1 MAREDARAAHGR
13 ATRLRKLQ
21 AEYPTFVP
29 FLRAGMQLLGFST
42 SEIQEDIGRYME
54 QGPDDLMVQA
64 QRGEAKTTI
73 ASFYAIWCLVHAP
86 KFRILI
92 VSAGGKMANE
102 ISTLI
107 TRVVLAWEVVEPLRP
122 DRSAGDRTSVEAFD
136 VHHSLKGTDKSP
148 SISCCGITA
157 QLPGKRADLLLCDDV
172 ESPKNSMTAGNRE
185 LLLHLTLEFSSI
197 VVDAV
202 DAETGERYPGRTIWL
217 GTPQTGES
225 IYNTLPGRGVA
236 VRIWPGRYPTP
247 EQLPLYGDML
257 APIIRRKLEA
267 DPSLQTGAGPA
278 LDQGHATDPL
288 MRSEEALVN
297 RELRQGPAMFQLQFM
312 LNTRLLDADRYPLKT
327 ESLICLRLGVDKQV
341 PLVVQADFDPTKL
354 VARCNGSFSFKVSRP
369 GHISAEVLKMA
380 QVAMYIDP
388 AGGGANR
395 DETAY
400 AIGGVVGSTVFVLA
414 AGGFPGGYSKESLDG
429 LGTLAAKWGVQTV
442 VIEKNFGHGAFRE
455 VFTPILLQAAPGVA
469 ITDDQVGSTQ
479 KELRIISILEPIMA
493 RRSLVLNSDVLDEEW
508 ATAQKY
514 GQREGLTYSLPF
526 QLARLTREKGALVH
540 DDRADALAGLCN
552 FFKKQLTV
560 DADKVLVVAQKVAY
574 LAMIRDPL
582 GYNRYKKRA
591 SFNGPKLG
599 VRR

>member
-1 MAREDARAAHGR
+1 MAREDAKAALGR
-13 ATRLRKLQ
+13 AKRLRELQ
-21 AEYPTFVP
+21 AQYPSFVP
-29 FLRAGMQLLGFST
+29 FLRDGMTFLGFST
-42 SEIQEDIGRYME
+42 SEIQEDIGLYME

-73 ASFYAIWCLVHAP
+73 AAFYAIWCLIHAP

-107 TRVVLAWEVVEPLRP
+107 TRVMLAWDKLEPLRP
-122 DRSAGDRTSVEAFD
+122 DRSAGDRTSTEAFD

-197 VVDAV
+197 VVDAMI
-202 DAETGERYPGRTIWL
+202 DGERCPGRTIWL

-236 VRIWPGRYPTP
+236 VRIWPGRYPTT

-297 RELRQGPAMFQLQFM
+297 RELRQGSAMFQLQFM

-327 ESLICLRLGVDKQV
+327 ENLICLRLGVDKQV
-341 PLVVQADFDPTKL
+341 PMVVAAEYDPTKL
-354 VARCNGSFSFKVSRP
+354 IARSNGSFSFKVSRP
-369 GHISAEVLKMA
+369 GHISAEVHKLPNLA
-380 QVAMYIDP
+380 LYIDP

-395 DETAY
+395 DETAF
-400 AIGGVVGSTVFVLA
+400 ALGGVLGSTVFAMAVGGF
-414 AGGFPGGYSKESLDG
+414 AGGYGKESLTG
-429 LGTLAAKWGVQTV
+429 LATLAAHWGVQTV
-442 VIEKNFGHGAFRE
+442 IIEKNFGHGAFRE
-455 VFTPILLQAAPGVA
+455 VFSPLLLQAAPGVA
-469 ITDDQVGSTQ
+469 ILDDQVGSTQ
-479 KELRIISILEPIMA
+479 KELRIIQVLEPIMA
-493 RRSLVLNSDVLDEEW
+493 RRSLVLNSDMLDEEW

-514 GQREGLTYSLPF
+514 GQREGLTYSLLF
-526 QLARLTREKGALVH
+526 QLARITREKGALVH

-552 FFKKQLTV
+552 FFKKQLMV
-560 DADKVLVVAQKVAY
+560 DSDKVLKIAQKQAY
-574 LAMIRDPL
+574 LDMVRDPL
-582 GYNRYKKRA
+582 GYNRYKKR
-591 SFNGPKLG
+591 SSMRGPSLG
-599 VRR
+599 RRR